1 MKKRLKIPKYSSE
14 LFSIKYITIEN
25 NSLGIRGN
33 CYDEDYN
40 LGYEGAVSGFTSI
53 CDDAEALA
61 ELLNTSDLS
70 NHIRFVIK
78 NHIDLLEQYCKKH
91 GLPCSLK
98 TDEDEI
104 Q

>member
-40 LGYEGAVSGFTSI
+40 LGYEGAVSGFTSSATMQKHWQNSSI
-53 CDDAEALA
+53 
-61 ELLNTSDLS
+61 LLTCQATSGSLS
-70 NHIRFVIK
+70 KII
-78 NHIDLLEQYCKKH
+78 
-91 GLPCSLK
+91 
-98 TDEDEI
+98 
-104 Q
+104 